1 LESEISPRAREVS
14 FLVLALLLSANLL
27 NYIDRQVLYAVFP
40 LIKGDF
46 RLSDT
51 ALGFLGSAF
60 MISYMVAAP
69 FFGWKG
75 AVTSRT
81 KLASWGLL
89 TWSLSTVF
97 SGLAPNYRFL
107 LGARTL
113 VGIGEASF
121 SAVSPALLSDHFARE
136 RRGRILSW
144 FYLAIPVGSALG
156 YLLGGIVGEKLG
168 WHMAFLMVAGPGLIL
183 TVPFRFLVDP
193 RHGKATDGKGAWK
206 LSRYLSLFRNR
217 SFLTNTLAM
226 AAMTF
231 ALGGLAQWIPT
242 FLYRD
247 HHLDVAKA
255 NTLVGV
261 VTVLAGVTGTLCGGW
276 LGDRWQQ
283 RNPRGYLLVSGW
295 GFLLSVPITVYTLLA
310 SPLENFIAGMFS
322 AEFFLFLS
330 TGPLNAVIANVTTP
344 MTRTMA
350 FAANIFLIHALGDAV
365 SPTAIGWFSD
375 LWGLKT
381 ALLTTAFAVALA
393 AGLSFLCTRFVS
405 EDILRAEENTRY
417 E

>member
-89 TWSLSTVF
+89 TWSLSTV
-97 SGLAPNYRFL
+97 R
-107 LGARTL
+107 
-113 VGIGEASF
+113 
-121 SAVSPALLSDHFARE
+121 
-136 RRGRILSW
+136 
-144 FYLAIPVGSALG
+144 
-156 YLLGGIVGEKLG
+156 
-168 WHMAFLMVAGPGLIL
+168 
-183 TVPFRFLVDP
+183 
-193 RHGKATDGKGAWK
+193 
-206 LSRYLSLFRNR
+206 
-217 SFLTNTLAM
+217 
-226 AAMTF
+226 
-231 ALGGLAQWIPT
+231 
-242 FLYRD
+242 
-247 HHLDVAKA
+247 
-255 NTLVGV
+255 
-261 VTVLAGVTGTLCGGW
+261 
-276 LGDRWQQ
+276 
-283 RNPRGYLLVSGW
+283 
-295 GFLLSVPITVYTLLA
+295 TLLA